1 MHIYL
6 QAHNY
11 AVAGR
16 ELPTTKRNTHLG
28 YVLRGCGEKLE
39 HTTLLPVNIKNR
51 NQWTP
56 TEFKVF
62 FGIYLA
68 GIVFQ
73 LILFLFFC
81 KHILHSKL
89 EAIANTTRAPSY
101 KSYGLFWGC
110 ATVSFVGNICIAA
123 NSIAIIHSCIA
134 AGVKNDGKLL
144 VAAGSAQ
151 AVFQGITLIV
161 LFIMAVFYG
170 RRVNILTPA
179 TYQWIVHILI
189 CCRHK
194 VMARKAMQVL
204 ALWNL
209 SIFLAYTLG
218 HADFVLLAFFAQPA
232 RVISASVCYVF
243 AIFCCVHLLAAI
255 FMLSKPQNLSGHRS
269 PLSAFLSTLVQAVMF
284 TVLFAAALCFGLVIC
299 AAGVVAYES
308 HQGSPFPIL
317 SIVTTPILVVFIG
330 WVLRKVA
337 ARWLAMHQPQGNYHQ
352 AVNEVLL
359 PSPQREPNRTR
370 GIMDFVSS
378 LTSSMQSGA
387 SGFGSLQYEQI

>member
-1 MHIYL
+1 MCTYL

-16 ELPTTKRNTHLG
+16 ELPTTKRDTHLG

-81 KHILHSKL
+81 KLILHSKL
-89 EAIANTTRAPSY
+89 EAIANATRAPSH

-123 NSIAIIHSCIA
+123 NSIAIIHTCIA
-134 AGVKNDGKLL
+134 AGVKNEGKLL

-161 LFIMAVFYG
+161 LFGMAVFYG
-170 RRVNILTPA
+170 RRVNIPTPA
-179 TYQWIVHILI
+179 VYQWIMHILL
-189 CCRHK
+189 CCQK

-204 ALWNL
+204 ALWNM

-232 RVISASVCYVF
+232 RVISASVGYVF

-269 PLSAFLSTLVQAVMF
+269 ALSAFLSTLVQAVMF

-317 SIVTTPILVVFIG
+317 SIVTTPILVVFVG

-337 ARWLAMHQPQGNYHQ
+337 ARWLAMHQPQGNCHQ
-352 AVNEVLL
+352 AVNQVPL
-359 PSPQREPNRTR
+359 PSPGRERDRTR
-370 GIMDFVSS
+370 GIIDFVSS
-378 LTSSMQSGA
+378 LTSSMQPGA